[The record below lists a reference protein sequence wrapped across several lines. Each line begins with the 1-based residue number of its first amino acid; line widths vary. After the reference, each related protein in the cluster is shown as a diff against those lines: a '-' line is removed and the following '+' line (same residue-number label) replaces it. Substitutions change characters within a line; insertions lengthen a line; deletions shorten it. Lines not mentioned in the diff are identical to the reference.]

1 MIASVSGAV
10 QSLEQGALVLEVGG
24 VGLRVSVP
32 DSVLEGNITVGTGM
46 QLWTHMLVRQDAIT
60 LYGFLEQEQLSLF
73 DMLLKAPGVGP
84 KLALAII
91 SGLQVE
97 KLRMAVTQERA
108 ELLSQV
114 PGVGIKTA
122 RKIVF
127 YLKDKLEP
135 GGPWPEAVAANER
148 DVELTAA
155 LTTLGYSV
163 VEAQTALQAMA
174 ADAPEEL
181 EERIRHALQYLSK

>member
-1 MIASVSGAV
+1 MIASVSGVV
-10 QSLEQGALVLEVGG
+10 QFMEQGALVLEVGG
-24 VGLRVSVP
+24 VGLRVLVP
-32 DSVLEGNITVGTGM
+32 ESVLEGNLTVGAGV
-46 QLWTHMLVRQDAIT
+46 QLWTHLLLRQDAIA

-91 SGLQVE
+91 SSMPVDGLRV
-97 KLRMAVTQERA
+97 AVTKERA

-122 RKIVF
+122 QKIIF
-127 YLKDKLEP
+127 YLKDKLDS
-135 GGPWPEAVAANER
+135 GGLLPDIIAANEM

-155 LTTLGYSV
+155 LTALGYSV
-163 VEAQTALQAMA
+163 V
-174 ADAPEEL
+174 
-181 EERIRHALQYLSK
+181 

>member
-32 DSVLEGNITVGTGM
+32 DSVLEGNMTVGTGM
-46 QLWTHMLVRQDAIT
+46 QLWTHLLVRQDAIT

-91 SGLQVE
+91 SGLPVE
-97 KLRMAVTQERA
+97 ELRMAVTQERA

-122 RKIVF
+122 RKIIF
-127 YLKDKLEP
+127 YLKDKLES
-135 GGPWPEAVAANER
+135 GGPWPEAIAANER

-155 LTTLGYSV
+155 LTALGYSV
-163 VEAQTALQAMA
+163 VEVQTTLQAMG

-181 EERIRHALQYLSK
+181 EERIRHALQYLSN

>member
-1 MIASVSGAV
+1 MIASVSGVV
-10 QSLEQGALVLEVGG
+10 QFMEQGALVLEVGG
-24 VGLRVSVP
+24 VGLRVLVP
-32 DSVLEGNITVGTGM
+32 ESVLEGNLTVGAGV
-46 QLWTHMLVRQDAIT
+46 QLWTHLLLRQDAIA

-91 SGLQVE
+91 SSMPVEGLRV
-97 KLRMAVTQERA
+97 AVTKERA

-122 RKIVF
+122 QKIIF
-127 YLKDKLEP
+127 YLKDKLDL
-135 GGPWPEAVAANER
+135 GGLLPDIIAANEM

-155 LTTLGYSV
+155 LTALGYSV
-163 VEAQTALQAMA
+163 VEVQTALQAMG

-181 EERIRHALQYLSK
+181 DERIRLALQYLSM

>member
-32 DSVLEGNITVGTGM
+32 DSLLEGNVTVGAGV
-46 QLWTHMLVRQDAIT
+46 QLWTHLLVRQDAIT
-60 LYGFLEQEQLSLF
+60 LYGFCEQEQLGLF

-84 KLALAII
+84 KLALAIV
-91 SGLQVE
+91 SGMPVE
-97 KLRMAVTQERA
+97 ELRVAVTKDRA
-108 ELLSQV
+108 ELLSQI

-122 RKIVF
+122 RKITF
-127 YLKDKLEP
+127 YLKDKLNLA
-135 GGPWPEAVAANER
+135 GPLPESIAANER
-148 DVELTAA
+148 DLELTAA

-163 VEAQTALQAMA
+163 VEAQTALQTIAT
-174 ADAPEEL
+174 DAPEKL
-181 EERIRHALQYLSK
+181 EERIRLALQILSK

>member
-32 DSVLEGNITVGTGM
+32 DSLLEGNVTVGAGV
-46 QLWTHMLVRQDAIT
+46 QLWTHLLVRQDAIT
-60 LYGFLEQEQLSLF
+60 LYGFCEQEQLGLF

-84 KLALAII
+84 KLALAIV
-91 SGLQVE
+91 SGMPVE
-97 KLRMAVTQERA
+97 ELRVAVTKDRA
-108 ELLSQV
+108 ELLSQI

-122 RKIVF
+122 RKIIF
-127 YLKDKLEP
+127 YLKDKLDL
-135 GGPWPEAVAANER
+135 GGPLPEAIAANQR
-148 DVELTAA
+148 DVELTGA
-155 LTTLGYSV
+155 LTALGYSV
-163 VEAQTALQAMA
+163 VEAQTVLQAMG

-181 EERIRHALQYLSK
+181 EERIRLALQYLSK

>member
-1 MIASVSGAV
+1 MIASVNGVV
-10 QSLEQGALVLEVGG
+10 QFVEQGALVLEVGG

-32 DSVLEGNITVGTGM
+32 ESVLEGKLTVGAGV
-46 QLWTHMLVRQDAIT
+46 QLWTYLWLRQDAIT

-91 SGLQVE
+91 SSMPVEGL
-97 KLRMAVTQERA
+97 RAAVTKERE

-122 RKIVF
+122 RKIIF
-127 YLKDKLEP
+127 YLKDKLES
-135 GGPWPEAVAANER
+135 GGLLPDIIAANER

-155 LTTLGYSV
+155 LTSLGYSV
-163 VEAQTALQAMA
+163 VEVQTALQAMES
-174 ADAPEEL
+174 DAPEEL
-181 EERIRHALQYLSK
+181 DERIRLALQYLSM

>member
-10 QSLEQGALVLEVGG
+10 QSLEQGALVVEVGG

-32 DSVLEGNITVGTGM
+32 DSVLQGNLSVGAGVR
-46 QLWTHMLVRQDAIT
+46 LWTHLLVRQDAIT
-60 LYGFLEQEQLSLF
+60 LYGFLEQEQITLF

-91 SGLQVE
+91 SGMPVDGLQA
-97 KLRMAVTQERA
+97 AVTKDRA
-108 ELLSQV
+108 ELLSHV

-122 RKIVF
+122 RKIIF

-135 GGPWPEAVAANER
+135 GGLLPEAIAANEL
-148 DVELTAA
+148 DIELTAA
-155 LTTLGYSV
+155 LTALGYSV
-163 VEAQTALQAMA
+163 VEAQTALQAMG
-174 ADAPEEL
+174 ADAPDEL
-181 EERIRHALQYLSK
+181 EARIRIALQYLSK

>member
-1 MIASVSGAV
+1 MIASVSGSV
-10 QSLEQGALVLEVGG
+10 QSLEHGALVLEVGG
-24 VGLRVSVP
+24 VGLRVAVP
-32 DSVLEGNITVGTGM
+32 DSVLEGKVRVGAGL

-73 DMLLKAPGVGP
+73 DYLLKAPGVGP

-91 SGLQVE
+91 SGMPVDV
-97 KLRMAVTQERA
+97 LRAAVTQERA

-122 RKIVF
+122 RKIIF

-135 GGPWPEAVAANER
+135 GGLLPGAIAANER
-148 DVELTAA
+148 DVELIAA
-155 LTTLGYSV
+155 LTALGYSV
-163 VEAQTALQAMA
+163 VEAQTT
-174 ADAPEEL
+174 
-181 EERIRHALQYLSK
+181 